1 MEIAQERDGD
11 VVVVRLSGRLD
22 SSTAKAAE
30 DGIATAI
37 GSADQP
43 RIVFDLSGLTYI
55 SSAGLRVL
63 LVANKKLKQANGKM
77 ALCGLAAGV
86 REVFSISGFDTI
98 LALYPG
104 RSAAIAAVR

>member
-1 MEIAQERDGD
+1 MEIAHERDGD

-30 DGIATAI
+30 DSITAAIAGIET
-37 GSADQP
+37 P
-43 RIVFDLSGLTYI
+43 RIVFDLSGLAYI

-63 LVANKKLKQANGKM
+63 LVTSKKIKQTGGRM
-77 ALCGLAAGV
+77 ALCGLTAGV

-98 LALYPG
+98 LSLQPG